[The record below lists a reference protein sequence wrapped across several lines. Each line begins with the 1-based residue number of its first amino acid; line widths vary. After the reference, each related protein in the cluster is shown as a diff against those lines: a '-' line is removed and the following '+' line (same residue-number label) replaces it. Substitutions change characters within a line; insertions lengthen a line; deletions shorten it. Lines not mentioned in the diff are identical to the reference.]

1 MAGKFEILVS
11 ASLSKEATSKIQSQ
25 LNKIA
30 SGISLNVSS
39 NGVTGLNKTLLGLQN
54 TMNDTNNYGSS
65 LTKTIENFSNW
76 KITQTAINGVK
87 EALSSVVE
95 EVKDLDSSLVEFQKV
110 TDLTDSELDSFIQKS
125 FDTAEAVARTGR
137 EAIDAAT
144 KFSKAGYKD
153 QASDLAEV
161 ALLYQNIADEEV
173 NVSTTTNLIV
183 SQMKAFNVQADDAIS
198 IIDKINE
205 VSNNFAVSSSDL
217 ATAIPRVSATLA
229 QAGNSMDETI
239 ALITAGTEIMTGQ
252 ASRVARGLRS
262 ITLNLQGLDD
272 EGEQNLELVAK
283 MESDF
288 NKLGI
293 TLYDS
298 SGQMKSTFD
307 ILSDLAEVYPS
318 LDQNTKNYY
327 AALIGGKT
335 QVDVVNSVLQ
345 NFQTALNATEKSLNS
360 TGSAIKENETYM
372 DSIEGHLKQLESAWQ
387 EFATNTL
394 EADTV
399 KGFIDAGK
407 AALEFIDKIGGLPT
421 IIMNLTTLLAM
432 SKVPKGIE
440 NIKNLGASSM
450 KLSGDLGAVI
460 SLSKET
466 GQSILSV
473 GLQTASAA
481 TKMALFSASIMGVI
495 AVVGLLATA
504 YVAYKKHVE
513 EVREENINAANEA
526 SETIKKREEEKEA
539 IEKVV
544 AELQKEKEAK
554 EDLNGTN
561 SATLKVIDKEIKK
574 RQENIDKMQEEIDKN
589 KTLLKSKLSSLG
601 DTSSRFTSVV
611 GMGYKT
617 TPYLSIEDANI
628 IASSRNVADLRKNI
642 EDLLVSYQKKKE
654 NEEEGSLAS
663 QKYQKAIDKLN
674 ETLNN
679 SEEVY
684 NSNKQVAQT
693 YYDALYKGGL
703 SVEDLTKDQ
712 VQMIKDYLNLNDD
725 MIEQASK
732 GIDTQAIQT
741 KTGIDYSKVV
751 DNESAALAIL
761 NATTAKNY
769 NLTEEQ
775 TASLE
780 KWSDAQLTGIE
791 TAEEYDKVLNDI
803 SQSSNLFS
811 NALKEQSE
819 NGSIS
824 EETLSEL
831 LATNED
837 YSDYIS
843 YENGQIK
850 LNEDAFKLL
859 TKAKLS
865 EIEATLESQ
874 KTTLEAKLN
883 RETETADRAT
893 TAYKKLA
900 SAKMLASMS
909 EGSSQKYS
917 IEGGITPKDIQSKVS
932 GTNTQQALEAL
943 NQRQKNL
950 QDIISQIDKISTK
963 TTGATTRA
971 PKSTSPS
978 ASSAQSKY
986 KATVDLLYS
995 YTNALE
1001 IAKAQ
1006 VDQLKESLDDTESF
1020 DEQEQYIREL
1030 INALNNQ
1037 INKTNNLKNAQSDQI
1052 NNYIDELRNAG
1063 FAIDYNVEKNELYI
1077 NNMEHLAD
1085 FSGDTAKSLEKMI
1098 SKIQELNT
1106 NNRNLDSSVRSL
1118 TKNVKDY
1125 YSELENFPEQKLKKF
1140 NELMEDFQNSQLQQ
1154 VQNQIT
1160 DLEKQLEDDPRIK
1173 ALDKQIEALENQNE
1187 ELDKQKEL
1195 EEKILAVEEAK
1206 EKLANIKRQKNI
1218 QVYTK
1223 DKGWIWT
1230 ADLDEIKD
1238 TQKELE
1244 DAQNNLQDKI
1254 KQDEIDRLK
1263 EEKEQI
1269 ENSYQDKI
1277 DALQKFLDDQN
1288 YLIDKASREEIET
1301 FEELRNKLAEFGLDN
1316 AQYLGMATNWLNKYN
1331 QALAKLNNS
1340 ISSVNMNNS
1349 GNGVLYN
1356 SAIKDRIEN
1365 ALSSLISSESLQRIS
1380 DNIKYDKVDTNTNN
1394 SNIYIDRIELP
1405 NVSNAEDFVE
1415 ALKDLPRLAA
1425 SQSSKRK

>member
-1 MAGKFEILVS
+1 
-11 ASLSKEATSKIQSQ
+11 
-25 LNKIA
+25 
-30 SGISLNVSS
+30 
-39 NGVTGLNKTLLGLQN
+39 
-54 TMNDTNNYGSS
+54 
-65 LTKTIENFSNW
+65 
-76 KITQTAINGVK
+76 
-87 EALSSVVE
+87 
-95 EVKDLDSSLVEFQKV
+95 
-110 TDLTDSELDSFIQKS
+110 
-125 FDTAEAVARTGR
+125 
-137 EAIDAAT
+137 
-144 KFSKAGYKD
+144 
-153 QASDLAEV
+153 
-161 ALLYQNIADEEV
+161 
-173 NVSTTTNLIV
+173 
-183 SQMKAFNVQADDAIS
+183 
-198 IIDKINE
+198 
-205 VSNNFAVSSSDL
+205 
-217 ATAIPRVSATLA
+217 
-229 QAGNSMDETI
+229 
-239 ALITAGTEIMTGQ
+239 
-252 ASRVARGLRS
+252 
-262 ITLNLQGLDD
+262 
-272 EGEQNLELVAK
+272 
-283 MESDF
+283 
-288 NKLGI
+288 
-293 TLYDS
+293 
-298 SGQMKSTFD
+298 
-307 ILSDLAEVYPS
+307 
-318 LDQNTKNYY
+318 
-327 AALIGGKT
+327 
-335 QVDVVNSVLQ
+335 
-345 NFQTALNATEKSLNS
+345 
-360 TGSAIKENETYM
+360 M

-394 EADTV
+394 ESDTV

-440 NIKNLGASSM
+440 NIKSLGASFV
-450 KLSGDLGAVI
+450 KLSGDLGTVI

-504 YVAYKKHVE
+504 SIAYQKHLE
-513 EVREENINAANEA
+513 EVRKENINVANET
-526 SETIKKREEEKEA
+526 SEAIKKKEEEKEA
-539 IEKVV
+539 IENVV
-544 AELQKEKEAK
+544 SVLQKEKEAK
-554 EDLNGTN
+554 ENLNETN
-561 SATLKVIDKEIKK
+561 SATLKVIDKEIEK
-574 RQENIDKMQEEIDKN
+574 RQENIDKMQEEIDKS
-589 KTLLKSKLSSLG
+589 KILLKSKLSSLG
-601 DTSSRFTSVV
+601 DTSGTGFTKNTFF
-611 GMGYKT
+611 GENFLNAIT
-617 TPYLSIEDANI
+617 TNFGLPSKLSSEENQRLTKAMTE
-628 IASSRNVADLRKNI
+628 NVAVYRKELESLLI
-642 EDLLVSYQKKKE
+642 EYQKKKE
-654 NEEEGSLAS
+654 AEEEGSEAS
-663 QKYQKAIDKLN
+663 KKYQKVIDILN
-674 ETLNN
+674 GQIQKTK
-679 SEEVY
+679 SVYEE
-684 NSNKQVAQT
+684 NKQVAQT

-751 DNESAALAIL
+751 DNESAALATL
-761 NATTAKNY
+761 NAITAKNY

-831 LATNED
+831 LDTNED
-837 YSDYIS
+837 YADYIS

-874 KTTLEAKLN
+874 KITLEAKLN

-932 GTNTQQALEAL
+932 GTDTQQALEAL
-943 NQRQKNL
+943 NQKQKSL
-950 QDIISQIDKISTK
+950 QNIISQIDKISTK

-971 PKSTSPS
+971 PKSTSSS
-978 ASSAQSKY
+978 ASSAQSEY

-1037 INKTNNLKNAQSDQI
+1037 INKTNDLKNAQSDQI

-1063 FAIDYNVEKNELYI
+1063 FAIDYNAEKNELYI

-1106 NNRNLDSSVRSL
+1106 NNRNLDSSVRNL

-1238 TQKELE
+1238 VQKELE

-1288 YLIDKASREEIET
+1288 YLIDKANRKEIET

-1356 SAIKDRIEN
+1356 SAIKDRIDN